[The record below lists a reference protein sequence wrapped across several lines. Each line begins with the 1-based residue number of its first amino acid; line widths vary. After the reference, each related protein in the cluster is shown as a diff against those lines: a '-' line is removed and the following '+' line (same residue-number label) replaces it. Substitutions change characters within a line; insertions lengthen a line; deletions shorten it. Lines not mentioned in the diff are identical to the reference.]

1 MPPPSHGGSCQSA
14 VATGE
19 PYFVVVV
26 LVLVVVVV
34 AVVVIMSCMYALG
47 LEKRRKEIEFD
58 WIGSGK
64 ATQSNA

>member
-26 LVLVVVVV
+26 VLVVVVV
-34 AVVVIMSCMYALG
+34 AVVAIMSCMYVSLG
-47 LEKRRKEIEFD
+47 
-58 WIGSGK
+58 
-64 ATQSNA
+64 